1 MSLAIPQLLRRER
14 RAMQLSTKAL
24 EQFKKMYE
32 EKYEIQ
38 LSDEEA
44 LEFGI
49 RLIKLVKAVYGNRIP
64 IIDKYKNKEN
74 N

>member
-1 MSLAIPQLLRRER
+1 
-14 RAMQLSTKAL
+14 MQLSTEAL
-24 EQFKKMYE
+24 EQFKKMY
-32 EKYEIQ
+32 KDNYKFQ

-49 RLIKLVKAVYGNRIP
+49 RLIKLVKVVYGNRIP
-64 IIDKYKNKEN
+64 IIDKHKNKEN

>member
-1 MSLAIPQLLRRER
+1 
-14 RAMQLSTKAL
+14 MQLSTEAL
-24 EQFKKMYE
+24 EQFKKMYKE
-32 EKYEIQ
+32 RYEIQ

-44 LEFGI
+44 IEFGS

-64 IIDKYKNKEN
+64 VIDKCKDKEN

>member
-1 MSLAIPQLLRRER
+1 
-14 RAMQLSTKAL
+14 MQLSADAL
-24 EQFKKMYE
+24 NQFKKMYK

-38 LSDEEA
+38 LSKEEA

-64 IIDKYKNKEN
+64 IIDNHKNKDN

>member
-1 MSLAIPQLLRRER
+1 
-14 RAMQLSTKAL
+14 MQLSTEAL
-24 EQFKKMYE
+24 EQFKKMY
-32 EKYEIQ
+32 KDNYKIQ

-49 RLIKLVKAVYGNRIP
+49 RLIKLVKVVYGNRIP
-64 IIDKYKNKEN
+64 IIDKHKNKEN

>member
-1 MSLAIPQLLRRER
+1 
-14 RAMQLSTKAL
+14 MQLSTEAL

-38 LSDEEA
+38 LSNEEA

-49 RLIKLVKAVYGNRIP
+49 RLIKLVKVVYGNRIP
-64 IIDKYKNKEN
+64 IIDKHKNKEN

>member
-1 MSLAIPQLLRRER
+1 MDWGGRSIGN
-14 RAMQLSTKAL
+14 MQLSTEAL

-49 RLIKLVKAVYGNRIP
+49 RLIKLAKSVYGNRIP
-64 IIDKYKNKEN
+64 IIDKHKNKEN

>member
-1 MSLAIPQLLRRER
+1 
-14 RAMQLSTKAL
+14 MQLSTEAL
-24 EQFKKMYE
+24 KQFKKMYK

-38 LSDEEA
+38 LSNEEA

-64 IIDKYKNKEN
+64 IVDKHKNKDN